1 MKNYLII
8 VLIIL
13 FALTGCVTTKKV
25 EYDIDVPEID
35 SKGYNDPFFKEGWE
49 NLKTGQVALAYEKF
63 KESNSQDYKLY
74 NAFGYVYLLKKKLDN
89 ASRNFRESLELEKDN
104 IQAEYGLA
112 MISEIRNDHKK
123 AFLIY
128 SELLSKY
135 PETVWLRTK
144 FELIKSR
151 ETEKY
156 MRNADENLA
165 LNDND
170 GYIRSLEQASE
181 YSPEITEI
189 KLKIG
194 DHYFQNN
201 DFVNAS
207 KYYEY
212 ALENRP
218 NEIDVLSKLAES
230 YENSENLDSAI
241 VMYKKLSKLK
251 PGDISITNRI
261 NDLKIKFHEID
272 LPVKFKNIFFKE
284 KINRE
289 ELAALIGHYFGDYI
303 FYDGQ
308 PVILIDIKNSFAK
321 EHIIKVCSSGIIK
334 GSPNHSF
341 NRFKLITRSFY
352 ASVISALLDFFQEK
366 SNLTMKFTPYP
377 EELEPSDISTLHRN
391 YKNITFL
398 LKSQILK
405 LDTMNNFN
413 PTELI
418 SPSEVMISLR
428 KIIKSIQK

>member
-1 MKNYLII
+1 MKSYLII

-13 FALTGCVTTKKV
+13 FAFTSCVTTKKV
-25 EYDIDVPEID
+25 KYDIDIPEID
-35 SKGYNDPFFKEGWE
+35 VKGYNDPFFKEGWE
-49 NLKTGQVALAYEKF
+49 SLKTGQVDLAYEKF

-74 NAFGYVYLLKKKLDN
+74 NAFGYVYLLKNKLNN
-89 ASRNFRESLELEKDN
+89 AARNFKESIKLEKDN

-112 MISEIRNDHKK
+112 MISEIRNDHEK

-135 PETVWLRTK
+135 PETAWIRTK
-144 FELIKSR
+144 YEFIKSR
-151 ETEKY
+151 ETQKH
-156 MRNADENLA
+156 MKNADENLTS
-165 LNDND
+165 NNNE
-170 GYIRSLEQASE
+170 GYIRSLEKASE
-181 YSPEITEI
+181 FSPEITEI

-218 NEIDVLSKLAES
+218 NEIDILNKLAES

-241 VMYKKLSKLK
+241 VIFKKLLKLK

-284 KINRE
+284 NINRE

-303 FYDGQ
+303 FYEGQ
-308 PVILIDIKNSFAK
+308 PVILTDIKNSFAK
-321 EHIIKVCSSGIIK
+321 DHIIKVCSSGIIK
-334 GSPNHSF
+334 GNPGHSF
-341 NRFKLITRSFY
+341 DRFTIISRSFY
-352 ASVISALLDFFQEK
+352 ATVISSLLDFLQDK
-366 SNLTMKFTPYP
+366 SKLYLKFTPSAI
-377 EELEPSDISTLHRN
+377 ELEPSDISPLHRN
-391 YKNITFL
+391 YRNIKFL
-398 LKSQILK
+398 LKTQILK
-405 LDTMNNFN
+405 LDEMNNFN
-413 PTELI
+413 PTKKI
-418 SPSEVMISLR
+418 SPSDVMISLR